1 MANRRQTDD
10 RVTTP
15 LNQSKDHGIV
25 RLDGFHALKHAV
37 RFGAVIISAHTE
49 RFEQTIALATEFAPE
64 LVPWLRKHLQEVN
77 AGTIATMSNEV
88 HPTRVVAFAKRSD
101 CTLADVA
108 RLMTRSPAVL
118 LEDPR
123 HLGNVG
129 ASIRVA
135 AALGAS
141 ALVTTGTVDPW
152 RSDAIRGSA
161 GLHYALPII
170 GPVTIEELGEL
181 SNPLVALDP
190 YGDDITKVDISPN
203 SVLCFGTE
211 RDGISDQL
219 LERCTSKVRLPMRRD
234 VSSMNLATSV
244 SATLFYLSSGP
255 LRQHFDLDRG

>member
-1 MANRRQTDD
+1 VSQHPEQN
-10 RVTTP
+10 
-15 LNQSKDHGIV
+15 LV

-37 RFGAVIISAHTE
+37 RFGAEVISAHTE
-49 RFEQTIALATEFAPE
+49 RFEQTIALAAELAPE
-64 LVPWLRKHLQEVN
+64 LVPWLHEHLREVGP
-77 AGTIATMSNEV
+77 GTIATMSNEV
-88 HPTRVVAFAKRSD
+88 HPTRVVAFARRPEVDLK
-101 CTLADVA
+101 DVMA
-108 RLMTRSPAVL
+108 GRSPAVL

-135 AALGAS
+135 AALGSS
-141 ALVTTGTVDPW
+141 AFLTTGAIDPW

-161 GLHYALPII
+161 GLHYALPVI
-170 GPVTIEELGEL
+170 GPIAVAALDELT
-181 SNPLVALDP
+181 NPLVALDP
-190 YGDDITKVDISPN
+190 YGDDIARADIAPN

-211 RDGISDQL
+211 RDGISEEL

-255 LRQHFDLDRG
+255 LRDHFDLDRD

>member
-1 MANRRQTDD
+1 MNNEPTSHA
-10 RVTTP
+10 
-15 LNQSKDHGIV
+15 I

-37 RFGAVIISAHTE
+37 RFGAEIISAHTE
-49 RFEQTIALATEFAPE
+49 RFEQTIALATELAPD
-64 LVPWLRKHLQEVN
+64 LVPWLHEHLQVVET
-77 AGTIATMSNEV
+77 GGIALLSNEV
-88 HPTRVVAFAKRSD
+88 HPTRVVTFAKRPTAQLSE
-101 CTLADVA
+101 LASA
-108 RLMTRSPAVL
+108 RSPSVL

-141 ALVTTGTVDPW
+141 ALITTGTVDPW

-170 GPVTIEELGEL
+170 GPVDLTALDEVT
-181 SNPLVALDP
+181 NPLVCLDP
-190 YGDDITKVDISPN
+190 YGADITNATIAPN
-203 SVLCFGTE
+203 SILCFGTE
-211 RDGISDQL
+211 RDGISDEL
-219 LERCTSKVRLPMRRD
+219 LNRCTSKVRLPMRRD

-255 LRQHFDLDRG
+255 LREHFDLDRT

>member
-1 MANRRQTDD
+1 MSQTDD
-10 RVTTP
+10 
-15 LNQSKDHGIV
+15 QSVV

-37 RFGAVIISAHTE
+37 RFGAEIVSAHTE
-49 RFEQTIALATEFAPE
+49 RFEQTIALAVELAPE
-64 LVPWLRKHLQEVN
+64 LVPWLHEHLQEVDV
-77 AGTIATMSNEV
+77 GIIATMSNEV
-88 HPTRVVAFAKRSD
+88 HPTRVISFAKRREAK
-101 CTLADVA
+101 LIDVENV
-108 RLMTRSPAVL
+108 RSPAVL

-141 ALVTTGTVDPW
+141 ALITTGTVDPW

-161 GLHYALPII
+161 GLHFALPII
-170 GPVTIEELGEL
+170 GPLAVKELDEL
-181 SNPLVALDP
+181 TNPLVALDP
-190 YGDDITKVDISPN
+190 YGRNITKVEIAPN
-203 SVLCFGTE
+203 SILCFGTE
-211 RDGISDQL
+211 RDGISDEL

-255 LRQHFDLDRG
+255 LRDHFDLDRS

>member
-1 MANRRQTDD
+1 LVVASRELDD
-10 RVTTP
+10 GT
-15 LNQSKDHGIV
+15 I

-37 RFGAVIISAHTE
+37 RFGAKIVSAHTE
-49 RFEQTIALATEFAPE
+49 RFDATLVLAAELAPE
-64 LVPWLRKHLQEVN
+64 LIPWLREHLEPVEP
-77 AGTIATMSNEV
+77 GTIAALSNEV
-88 HPTRVVAFAKRSD
+88 HPTRVVAFAKRPTNSLSA
-101 CTLADVA
+101 LAHVA
-108 RLMTRSPAVL
+108 SPAVL

-141 ALVTTGTVDPW
+141 GLITTGDIDPW

-161 GLHYALPII
+161 GLHFALPIV
-170 GPVTIEELGEL
+170 GPIQVGDLGEL

-190 YGDDITKVDISPN
+190 YGVDIADAEIAAN
-203 SVLCFGTE
+203 SILCFGTE
-211 RDGISDQL
+211 RDGITDEL
-219 LERCTSKVRLPMRRD
+219 LSRCSRRVRLPMRRG

-255 LRQHFDLDRG
+255 LRSSFDLERADLNL